1 MYNNINIIELLKKY
15 NFDIK
20 FVNGIPSVF
29 YLPSLDVYYN
39 ENMFDQKWCN
49 ISTLTTYTKQQIFN
63 NFDLIKNKFSEIKD
77 DNFNILNLFFSA
89 LFITNNN
96 IIISQI
102 HIFIKIYKHINSSA
116 NLFDKLEYI
125 DSFNIKHSA
134 IDKINTLT
142 IQNKNNT
149 AIKTF
154 IGCLLSA
161 DYKPNNEYLQ
171 IIEKLFGNTYKKK
184 II

>member
-1 MYNNINIIELLKKY
+1 M
-15 NFDIK
+15 
-20 FVNGIPSVF
+20 
-29 YLPSLDVYYN
+29 
-39 ENMFDQKWCN
+39 
-49 ISTLTTYTKQQIFN
+49 
-63 NFDLIKNKFSEIKD
+63 IKNKFSEIKD